1 MTAVSNAASRRG
13 IPAGFVAA
21 RVALL
26 IAIIGVAALTTE
38 PEDWQ
43 PLSLFVALCAVMVV
57 ADTLAVSTRRIRFSA
72 GLMVQVT
79 VMALLGPAPAV
90 ASALLSCVIE
100 SRVNRVDA
108 ARSLNDLATFALL
121 GLVGGLL
128 FELVRAITGLDRG
141 DVGYAL
147 LVLPIYLLIAGANL
161 ALVAAWRPGLAP
173 ADRVRIMRDPGLP
186 ALPLEVA
193 NGVFAA
199 ATVLVWASAGLVAA
213 AGLLVMIVITI
224 PLARTVG
231 NALKHGDDL
240 LALRAG
246 VGRASHGSGPAGL
259 RSHPASVRGAASRG
273 SRARASRR
281 VARTTARCSGW
292 RRCGRTWPRAG
303 DMSTMT
309 SMRRSQRRERSSRRS
324 IRRRSASSGSRSR
337 CAPRWRPF
345 PAARSIELTRPQR
358 GR

>member
-1 MTAVSNAASRRG
+1 MTAVPNAASRRG

-26 IAIIGVAALTTE
+26 IAVVGVAALTTE

-90 ASALLSCVIE
+90 ASALLSSVIE

-108 ARSLNDLATFALL
+108 ARSLNDLATFAVL
-121 GLVGGLL
+121 GLLGGLL
-128 FELVRAITGLDRG
+128 FELVRAITGLDRL

-213 AGLLVMIVITI
+213 AG
-224 PLARTVG
+224 
-231 NALKHGDDL
+231 
-240 LALRAG
+240 
-246 VGRASHGSGPAGL
+246 
-259 RSHPASVRGAASRG
+259 
-273 SRARASRR
+273 
-281 VARTTARCSGW
+281 CS
-292 RRCGRTWPRAG
+292 
-303 DMSTMT
+303 S
-309 SMRRSQRRERSSRRS
+309 
-324 IRRRSASSGSRSR
+324 
-337 CAPRWRPF
+337 
-345 PAARSIELTRPQR
+345 
-358 GR
+358 